1 MGRLVGLT
9 VRTDTTDLTET
20 GARKDIAD
28 LTKTEI
34 IERLKEKGVEA
45 NERMNKAELAALL
58 EKEA

>member
-9 VRTDTTDLTET
+9 VRSDTTDLTKT
-20 GARKDIAD
+20 GARTDITD

-45 NERMNKAELAALL
+45 NERMNKAELASLL